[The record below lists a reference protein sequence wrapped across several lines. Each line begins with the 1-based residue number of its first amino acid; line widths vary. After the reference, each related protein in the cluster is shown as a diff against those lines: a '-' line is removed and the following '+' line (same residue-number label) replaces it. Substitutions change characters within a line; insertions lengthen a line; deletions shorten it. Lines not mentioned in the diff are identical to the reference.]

1 MAADPADPERRPA
14 TRPRSAGRRQKRP
27 DGRPSGRTHR
37 RSQLARDFYGSAL
50 DAAGRIK
57 LEAAEEI
64 EGLDREIALLRVKL
78 HEVLTER
85 PEELQLML
93 RGIDLLVKAVSARYR
108 LSKQAEED
116 LAESIAGVIRGVGG
130 LLMPEAFADA

>member
-14 TRPRSAGRRQKRP
+14 NRQRSAGRRQKRP
-27 DGRPSGRTHR
+27 DGRPSGRTRR
-37 RSQLARDFYGSAL
+37 RSRLTRDFYGSAL